1 MIGAVNVCQCYP
13 HIETSQFICT
23 ATLTHNGLTYS
34 KVEIKEFIR
43 VNDYYCFLYIKCSKR

>member
-34 KVEIKEFIR
+34 KV
-43 VNDYYCFLYIKCSKR
+43 